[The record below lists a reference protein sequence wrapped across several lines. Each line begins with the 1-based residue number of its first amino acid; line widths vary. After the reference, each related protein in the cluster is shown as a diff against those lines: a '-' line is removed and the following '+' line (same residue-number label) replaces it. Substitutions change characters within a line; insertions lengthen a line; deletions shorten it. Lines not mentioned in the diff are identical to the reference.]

1 LALYNANNNLS
12 DLTVMSSSIDEFPFI
27 GAVPNNDGH
36 FLAAGFTGHGKFFS
50 RSQPA
55 FLRK

>member
-1 LALYNANNNLS
+1 
-12 DLTVMSSSIDEFPFI
+12 MSSSIDEFPFI

-50 RSQPA
+50 RS
-55 FLRK
+55 